1 MSTLAQMK
9 GLNKMNLKLE
19 YRKALEND
27 MDFLLDLR
35 MKTMTEHLLSSNL
48 PVTKESAIKRVLHQF
63 EKAHIIILNDQ
74 PIGLLKIDRN
84 SDDIEVMQIQI
95 DPSQQGKGIGKSI
108 LEDVI
113 QEAVEVEKPVLLS
126 VLKTNKAQKL
136 YTSLGFKVIDE
147 DEHSYMMKFSR

>member
-1 MSTLAQMK
+1 
-9 GLNKMNLKLE
+9 MNLKLE
-19 YRKALEND
+19 YRKALETD
-27 MDFLLDLR
+27 MDFLIDLR

-48 PVTKESAIKRVLHQF
+48 PVTKEFAIKRVLHQF
-63 EKAHIIILNDQ
+63 EKAHIIILNDE

-84 SDDIEVMQIQI
+84 RDHIEVMQIQI

-113 QEAVEVEKPVLLS
+113 KEAIEVGKPVSLS

-147 DEHSYMMKFSR
+147 DEHSYMMKFSK